1 MSVSVPFLT
10 WSLHCGTKHT
20 PLLHTPLMQSPPN
33 EHVMPSAH
41 FFPSLMHEPPQS
53 IPVSVPFF
61 FMSMQLG
68 A

>member
-1 MSVSVPFLT
+1 
-10 WSLHCGTKHT
+10 LHCDAKHT

-41 FFPSLMHEPPQS
+41 FFCSLMHEPPQS